1 MKKYLFALAIVM
13 LGLVAVGCS
22 KSETPPVTQL
32 PPTQEAPKP
41 VGPPVVLPKDK
52 TPEQY
57 VTDYFNA
64 YKEQRLEDAFKMQ
77 PAENKGKQP
86 EKEFIALRKGMPI
99 KEFSVLPTQK
109 QGDSKLSV
117 PVEYNVGQYGSW
129 VSTWEFEKKG
139 DTWTA
144 VRYKAMPKQ

>member
-1 MKKYLFALAIVM
+1 MKKYLFVLAIA
-13 LGLVAVGCS
+13 LVSLVIVGCS
-22 KSETPPVTQL
+22 KSETPPVTQQ
-32 PPTQEAPKP
+32 PPAQEAPKP

-57 VTDYFNA
+57 VNDYFNA

-86 EKEFIALRKGMPI
+86 EKDFIALRKGMPI
-99 KEFSVLPTQK
+99 KEFTVLPTEK
-109 QGDSKLSV
+109 QGDSKLIIA
-117 PVEYNVGQYGSW
+117 VEYDVGQYGAW

-139 DTWTA
+139 ETWLA
-144 VRYKAMPKQ
+144 ARYKAMPKQ